1 MKNEADD
8 ISPPAYIKK
17 LLVIIRHG
25 ERIDRTGKI
34 PKCGSMNPELSD
46 IGKIQSFEASKILIE
61 NIKKYGVKISPN
73 LIQIRSSPYM
83 RTIQTSTQLIKGLN
97 LILSNNVKE
106 KVNILN
112 TVFIDF
118 GLRKRIKPNK
128 IFEKKDILYSS
139 VDKYVNFDEE
149 IKNIE
154 FMGDKGDFPLDK
166 ETKEE
171 CEKRSLDYL
180 DNKLKKELDSKY
192 NLNNI
197 VIIIGHR
204 GPMKYILQK
213 LGFNFDDKRKL
224 NYCSQFFFDISNGI
238 DNSRFLE
245 AIKNI

>member
-1 MKNEADD
+1 MKNESKE
-8 ISPPAYIKK
+8 IPPATYIKK
-17 LLVIIRHG
+17 LLVLIRHG

-34 PKCGSMNPELSD
+34 PKCGLMNPELSD
-46 IGKIQSFEASKILIE
+46 KGKLQSFEASKILIE
-61 NIKKYGVKISPN
+61 NIKKYFVKISPN

-83 RTIQTSTQLIKGLN
+83 RTIQTSIQLLKGLN
-97 LILSNNVKE
+97 LILSNNQKE
-106 KVNILN
+106 KINILN

-128 IFEKKDILYSS
+128 IFEKKDLLYSS
-139 VDKYVNFDEE
+139 VEKYANFDEE
-149 IKNIE
+149 IKDIE

-166 ETKEE
+166 ETKEQ

-180 DNKLKKELDSKY
+180 DNILKKELDNKN

-204 GPMKYILQK
+204 GPLKYILKK
-213 LGFNFDDKRKL
+213 LGFNIADKRKL
-224 NYCSQFFFDISNGI
+224 DYCSQFFFDISNGI

-245 AIKNI
+245 TI